1 MPYWR
6 FTTFDIATLC
16 VMLLTL
22 AMIGARMRFPLDNSW
37 LLVYY
42 LLVAA
47 YTMRYW
53 DTLRPEC
60 VLAGVVTALVLRFE
74 FLDVQTAKAARAVE
88 FAFFG
93 YAIWRCGALL
103 NVWPGWI
110 PFT

>member
-6 FTTFDIATLC
+6 LTTFDVATLG
-16 VMLLTL
+16 VLALTL
-22 AMIGARMRFPLDNSW
+22 AMIGARLRCPLESTW
-37 LLVYY
+37 LLFYY
-42 LLVAA
+42 LPVAA

-53 DTLRPEC
+53 DTLRPEW
-60 VLAGVVTALVLRFE
+60 VLLGVVTALVLRFE
-74 FLDVQTAKAARAVE
+74 FLDARTSKAARAVE